1 MSEAQT
7 AVAAAETAE
16 VQVVKRAPGRPITAK
31 GLAKRAANARRVIK
45 RQTSDDLVHELVL
58 NNEVIG
64 VARAVYT
71 SPSQRSWTLTL
82 NDGRELVGQKSIKSA
97 LDALGYETAKG

>member
-1 MSEAQT
+1 MSQAQT
-7 AVAAAETAE
+7 AVAAVETAE
-16 VQVVKRAPGRPITAK
+16 VQVAKRAPGRPITAK

-45 RQTSDDLVHELVL
+45 RQTADELIHELVL

-64 VARAVYT
+64 TAHAVYT
-71 SPSQRSWTLTL
+71 SPSQRSWTIKL

-97 LDALGYETAKG
+97 LDAMGYETAKG